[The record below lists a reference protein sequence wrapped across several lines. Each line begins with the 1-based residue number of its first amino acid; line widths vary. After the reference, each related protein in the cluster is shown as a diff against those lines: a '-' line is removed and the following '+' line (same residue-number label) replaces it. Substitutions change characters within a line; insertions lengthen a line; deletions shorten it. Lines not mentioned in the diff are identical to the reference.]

1 MKKNGRLVAIALG
14 SVLCASC
21 VGGAFLVAGSTPA
34 AETVRAADAETL
46 TYEYSAPNDNYQND
60 LNQFLTDTVVLN
72 GKTWKNSHPV
82 NYVTV
87 SGTKTKRYLQL
98 GRSKDPFTGTTLS
111 ISTNDLFGEN
121 FCVKEIELD
130 FAMSGS
136 ALDGPVVTFAVD
148 GTQIGQIESVGGLTN
163 NNGHVVNTTASEELS
178 GLLEI
183 TFAGR
188 DSGALMLH
196 SITVTGEKIA
206 TEPVSY
212 DHIGFVGE
220 LNKTEYFVG
229 DAFTLDGVSIYA
241 YPTAEDV
248 DGVDVTD
255 EAEFMT
261 DPEVFSEPGEEVEVL
276 AYATFGELEA
286 EQTFY
291 VQVNPEITAESLTV
305 SGLEEDKVY
314 SVGDIV
320 DFSLVKITAHMS
332 DGSDYDATY
341 DLALDPYTITLEDAA
356 NGSVEFPLEFK
367 GATSS
372 IVISTGLSDIL
383 SARKAGDGANVAF
396 KGLVTGKFLQNGK
409 YSIFV
414 EDDTAAVMLYNIDE
428 KLADPIQF
436 GDEIAAEGELDLFN
450 GLFELKNVSEIIKV
464 SSENDVQP
472 TILEEFDSASLND
485 WDARYVSLSGLTYSS
500 GYLFNELKNNKG
512 TLYLNFNGE
521 DIMFYCLD
529 FNGAKDLQPLFD
541 EFLDKIENLPFTFT
555 GHIGNT
561 YKEERELAPNSI
573 DEFSCPDYDAVMAFI
588 DEYMQPDV
596 SQSNPGDGKSCLEWY
611 PKAKE
616 ALEAMTE
623 DQQYYFLHS
632 KETEGYAAR
641 YNNWAKAY
649 GEGATSSLGTIM
661 SSNDTAA
668 IIALVA
674 LSSATVAAAVFMI
687 ASRRRKAK

>member
-21 VGGAFLVAGSTPA
+21 VGGAFLVAGNAPA

-46 TYEYSAPNDNYQND
+46 TYEYSAPNNNYQND
-60 LNQFLTDTVVLN
+60 LDQFLTDTVVLN

-82 NYVTV
+82 NFVTI
-87 SGTKTKRYLQL
+87 SGTKTKRYFQL
-98 GRSKDPFTGTTLS
+98 GKSKDPFTGTTLS
-111 ISTNDLFGEN
+111 ISTNDLLGEN

-148 GTQIGQIESVGGLTN
+148 GTQIGQIESVDGLTN

-188 DSGALMLH
+188 SKGALMLH

-255 EAEFMT
+255 EAVFIA
-261 DPEVFSEPGEEVEVL
+261 DPDVFSEPGEGVEVYV
-276 AYATFGELEA
+276 YATFGELEA
-286 EQTFY
+286 ETTFS
-291 VQVNPEITAESLTV
+291 VNVNPDITAESLTV

-341 DLALDPYTITLEDAA
+341 DLALEPYTITLEDAYK
-356 NGSVEFPLEFK
+356 GSVEFPLEFK
-367 GATSS
+367 GVTTS
-372 IVISTGLSDIL
+372 IVLSTELSNIESVRVADE
-383 SARKAGDGANVAF
+383 GAKVST
-396 KGLVTGKFLQNGK
+396 KGLVTGKFSHSGG
-409 YSIFV
+409 YSIFI
-414 EDDTAAVMLYNIDE
+414 EDEGHAIMLYGIPTTLSE
-428 KLADPIQF
+428 SVAV
-436 GDEIAAEGELDLFN
+436 GDIIAVSGSKTDYN
-450 GLFELKNVSEIIKV
+450 GLVEI
-464 SSENDVQP
+464 EDVDGLYIASTGNEANP
-472 TILEEFDSASLND
+472 TIIDDVTTSALTD
-485 WDARYVSLSGLTYSS
+485 WDSRYIQVSGLTKNSGSLWTDSNRSTLVVKHSS
-500 GYLFNELKNNKG
+500 GTIG
-512 TLYLNFNGE
+512 
-521 DIMFYCLD
+521 FYCSND
-529 FNGAKDLQPLFD
+529 QIAEDLQYQ
-541 EFLDKIENLPFTFT
+541 LDDFFTKIDNLSFTFT
-555 GHIGNT
+555 GHVGWFKTSAQLNPT
-561 YKEERELAPNSI
+561 SI

-588 DEYMQPDV
+588 NSYMKPNI
-596 SQSNPGDGKSCLEWY
+596 SQSDEGDGKSCLEWY
-611 PKAKE
+611 PAAKA
-616 ALEAMTE
+616 ALEALTE
-623 DQQYYFLHS
+623 TQRNFFLTS
-632 KETEGYAAR
+632 DATAAYANR

-661 SSNDTAA
+661 GSNDTAA

-674 LSSATVAAAVFMI
+674 LSSATVAAAGFMI

>member
-34 AETVRAADAETL
+34 AEAVRAADVETV
-46 TYEYSAPNDNYQND
+46 TYTFTLSNTYADAQETAK
-60 LNQFLTDTVVLN
+60 QFLTNSVDLNSKVWSFSEPVLTQSVQ
-72 GKTWKNSHPV
+72 GSSTRRYIQLGSKNS
-82 NYVTV
+82 
-87 SGTKTKRYLQL
+87 
-98 GRSKDPFTGTTLS
+98 PFQGSTLS
-111 ISTNDLFGEN
+111 IHTNDLLGSGYGVTSVSVDCAFSEQSY
-121 FCVKEIELD
+121 ID
-130 FAMSGS
+130 FSIDDTQFFRTEDTPSWSSNHG
-136 ALDGPVVTFAVD
+136 DVVT
-148 GTQIGQIESVGGLTN
+148 GTSDTP
-163 NNGHVVNTTASEELS
+163 LS
-178 GLLEI
+178 GLLQI
-183 TFAGR
+183 TFGPQNSKAIY
-188 DSGALMLH
+188 LH
-196 SITVTGEKIA
+196 SITVTGEKVA

-255 EAEFMT
+255 EAEFIA
-261 DPEVFSEPGEEVEVL
+261 DPDVFSEPGEGVEVSV
-276 AYATFGELEA
+276 YALFGELEA
-286 EQTFY
+286 ETTFS
-291 VQVNPEITAESLTV
+291 VNVNPEITAESLTV

-341 DLALDPYTITLEDAA
+341 DLALKPYTITLKDAA

-383 SARKAGDGANVAF
+383 SARSAASGSKVAT
-396 KGLVTGKFLQNGK
+396 KGLVTGKFWHNNG
-409 YSIFV
+409 YSLFV
-414 EDDTAAVMLYNIDE
+414 EDGGAAV
-428 KLADPIQF
+428 LAYDIV
-436 GDEIAAEGELDLFN
+436 ESL
-450 GLFELKNVSEIIKV
+450 
-464 SSENDVQP
+464 SENVEAGDMIAISGSIKDFSGVMEVEKVTDLEVISKGNAFEPTEIEDV
-472 TILEEFDSASLND
+472 SASALD
-485 WDARYVSLSGLTYSS
+485 GWDSRYITISGLTFKSGSLANSS
-500 GYLFNELKNNKG
+500 GKRANL
-512 TLYLNFNGE
+512 TLEHESGE
-521 DIMFYCLD
+521 VVFRALTDAA
-529 FNGAKDLQPLFD
+529 AKTLQSGLD
-541 EFLDKIENLPFTFT
+541 EFLGKIDNLPFTFT
-555 GHIGNT
+555 GHIGWYYENPQF
-561 YKEERELAPNSI
+561 APTSI

-588 DEYMQPDV
+588 NSYMKPNISPSDE
-596 SQSNPGDGKSCLEWY
+596 GDGKSCLEWY
-611 PKAKE
+611 PAAKA
-616 ALEAMTE
+616 ALEALTE
-623 DQQYYFLHS
+623 TQRNFFLTS
-632 KETEGYAAR
+632 DTTAAYANR

-649 GEGATSSLGTIM
+649 GDGATSSLGTIM

-674 LSSATVAAAVFMI
+674 LSSATVAAAGFMI

>member
-46 TYEYSAPNDNYQND
+46 TCSYTPSNDD
-60 LNQFLTDTVVLN
+60 SSKFKTSGPIELN
-72 GKTWKNSHPV
+72 GATWNW
-82 NYVTV
+82 
-87 SGTKTKRYLQL
+87 GTAQEYCAMATNADRPALQI
-98 GRSKDPFTGTTLS
+98 GSKKAPFTGGILS
-111 ISTNDLFGEN
+111 IDSSLLFGSEYAVTSVKIGLASYSSSTKAIIKVDSETYEGTIIKWSTDYEILN
-121 FCVKEIELD
+121 FNLSVPTEGLISFEFPESERAFYLGEIEIVAEKSHLD
-130 FAMSGS
+130 PA
-136 ALDGPVVTFAVD
+136 
-148 GTQIGQIESVGGLTN
+148 
-163 NNGHVVNTTASEELS
+163 
-178 GLLEI
+178 
-183 TFAGR
+183 
-188 DSGALMLH
+188 
-196 SITVTGEKIA
+196 
-206 TEPVSY
+206 SY
-212 DHIGFVGE
+212 DHIGFAGE

-255 EAEFMT
+255 EAEFMA
-261 DPEVFSEPGEEVEVL
+261 DPEVFSEPGEGVEVYVCAL
-276 AYATFGELEA
+276 FGELEA
-286 EQTFY
+286 EMTFS
-291 VQVNPEITAESLTV
+291 VNVNPEITAESLTV

-383 SARKAGDGANVAF
+383 SARSAASGSKVAT
-396 KGLVTGKFLQNGK
+396 KGLVTGKFWHTNG
-409 YSIFV
+409 YSLFV
-414 EDDTAAVMLYNIDE
+414 EDGGAAVLAYNID
-428 KLADPIQF
+428 KSL
-436 GDEIAAEGELDLFN
+436 
-450 GLFELKNVSEIIKV
+450 
-464 SSENDVQP
+464 SENVEVGDMIAISGSITDFSGVMEVEKVTDLKVISKGNAVEPTEIEDV
-472 TILEEFDSASLND
+472 SASALD
-485 WDARYVSLSGLTYSS
+485 GWDSRYITISGLTFKSGSLANSS
-500 GYLFNELKNNKG
+500 GKRANL
-512 TLYLNFNGE
+512 TLEHESGE
-521 DIMFYCLD
+521 VVFRALTDAA
-529 FNGAKDLQPLFD
+529 AKTLQSGLD
-541 EFLDKIENLPFTFT
+541 EFLEKIDNLPFAFT
-555 GHIGNT
+555 GHIGWYYENPQF
-561 YKEERELAPNSI
+561 APTSI
-573 DEFSCPDYDAVMAFI
+573 DEFFCPDYDAVMAFI
-588 DEYMQPDV
+588 NKYMQPDV
-596 SQSNPGDGKSCLEWY
+596 SPSDEGDGKSCLEWY
-611 PKAKE
+611 PAAKA
-616 ALEAMTE
+616 ALEALTE
-623 DQQYYFLHS
+623 TQRNFFLTS
-632 KETEGYAAR
+632 DATAAYAKR

-674 LSSATVAAAVFMI
+674 LSSATVAAAGFMI